1 MNENERIGRYLLV
14 KTLQEKY
21 GSSVYLGKDVDD
33 SEVIIKVFRFHQ
45 SGWARLNQ
53 IENEVKAL
61 QDLDHD
67 RIPKMID
74 YLEDED
80 YIAVVVQHIDA
91 KPLVTGLVYETD
103 KIIDITRQLQE
114 ILRYL
119 ESRNIIHHDLKPSNI
134 LMDTEGK
141 IYLIDFGISKEM
153 SNMTIGNTTAFGGT
167 NGFLAPEKV
176 LNRNV
181 SFKSDLYSLGVT
193 LAILA
198 TGTRESEATTLIDNN
213 FELLP
218 RLINDKKIDK
228 LIRNLIRLDPR
239 ERRLAKE
246 LVADYSFVSNS
257 DEMTQIVDSKPLSI
271 KDKKTYSSLC
281 VSIKNLKKQVL
292 IDLGII
298 LITSL
303 SPRLFDL
310 FSGQISSSDFAYL
323 KMALEIGE
331 LSSYLCALFAI
342 SKLAFDIA
350 NLVLKE
356 TEKEGL
362 MMRIDKSLP
371 QTK

>member
-257 DEMTQIVDSKPLSI
+257 ELLPVFSF
-271 KDKKTYSSLC
+271 SLF
-281 VSIKNLKKQVL
+281 LTL
-292 IDLGII
+292 L
-298 LITSL
+298 
-303 SPRLFDL
+303 
-310 FSGQISSSDFAYL
+310 
-323 KMALEIGE
+323 
-331 LSSYLCALFAI
+331 
-342 SKLAFDIA
+342 
-350 NLVLKE
+350 
-356 TEKEGL
+356 
-362 MMRIDKSLP
+362 
-371 QTK
+371 